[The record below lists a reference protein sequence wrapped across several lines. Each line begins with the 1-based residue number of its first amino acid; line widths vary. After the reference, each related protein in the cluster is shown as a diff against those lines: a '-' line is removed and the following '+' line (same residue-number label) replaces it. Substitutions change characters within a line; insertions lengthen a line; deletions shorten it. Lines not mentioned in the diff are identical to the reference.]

1 MCDQHGE
8 DRQAGTWWFLLNDR
22 KITVKELDS
31 PFRWFECRKCKL
43 VPCKVDTLCSG
54 VTSNIKETEN
64 SSSWPS
70 KASRSKSP
78 TCLTASSA

>member
-64 SSSWPS
+64 EAIQVPGQARPVG
-70 KASRSKSP
+70 ASRR
-78 TCLTASSA
+78 LA